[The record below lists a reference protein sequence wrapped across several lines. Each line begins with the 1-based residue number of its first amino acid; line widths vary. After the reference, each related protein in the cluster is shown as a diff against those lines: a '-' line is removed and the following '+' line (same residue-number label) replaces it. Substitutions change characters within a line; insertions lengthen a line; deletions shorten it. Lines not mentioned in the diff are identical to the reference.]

1 MTTTPAANN
10 DTGPNLATE
19 DRLEQR
25 DKGVLLTI
33 YFCESCNMVLDLS
46 DPEAQQ
52 HKIDKPS
59 HKMRRVQV
67 VRCAHCGQIVTDAHA
82 QYSVERGQFWC
93 KNCVHGRVE
102 AFHTP

>member
-1 MTTTPAANN
+1 
-10 DTGPNLATE
+10 
-19 DRLEQR
+19 
-25 DKGVLLTI
+25 
-33 YFCESCNMVLDLS
+33 MVLDMG
-46 DPEAQQ
+46 DPEVQQ

-67 VRCAHCGQIVTDAHA
+67 VRCARCGQVVTDSYA